1 MSAPKRLNAEIVTT
15 GTEILLGE
23 IVDTNAAWIAQQLRD
38 VGVNLYYKTTV
49 GDNAARVQEVLELAL
64 TRSDVIIVTG
74 GLGPTVDD
82 ITRDAIAAAMQQPL
96 VLDRT
101 SLDEIRTRFA
111 QFGAVMTANNE
122 RQAYMPASA
131 VVIPNPVGTAPAFRV
146 EDGRGMI
153 IALPGVPREM
163 KHLMT
168 HAVLPF
174 LRERSGDTG
183 IIRRRVLRTVGVGE
197 SMLDSLIDDLMVAS
211 NPTVGLAAHFGQVDV
226 RLTASGS
233 DADEVGALLDEIE
246 AEVRARIGEH
256 VYSTTPDEP
265 FADFLLAQLTA
276 AGASLAV
283 LDSVTQGRVVE
294 TLHKANP
301 VATTFVAEWSPPA
314 YEQNAPP
321 SLALAEEL
329 ATQARDARAATF
341 GLALLAGDD
350 DGAGESFLALAGP
363 HGVTAQRLPYGGR
376 DGFNQLRA
384 GNRGLVMLWHA
395 LTGKEQ

>member
-1 MSAPKRLNAEIVTT
+1 MPTTQRLNAEIVTT

-38 VGVNLYYKTTV
+38 AGVNLYYKTTV

-64 TRSDVIIVTG
+64 ARSDVIIVTG

-82 ITRDAIAAAMQQPL
+82 ITRNAIAATMQQPL
-96 VLDRT
+96 ILDEP
-101 SLDEIRTRFA
+101 SLDEIRARFA
-111 QFGAVMTANNE
+111 QFGAVMTSNNE
-122 RQAYMPASA
+122 RQAYLPASA
-131 VVIPNPVGTAPAFRV
+131 VMIPNPVGTAPAFRV
-146 EDGRGMI
+146 EDERGMI

-174 LRERSGDTG
+174 LRERGGDTG
-183 IIRRRVLRTVGVGE
+183 LIRRRVLRTVGVGE
-197 SMLDSLIDDLMVAS
+197 SMLDSLIDDLMIAG
-211 NPTVGLAAHFGQVDV
+211 NPSVGLAAHFGQVDV

-233 DADEVGALLDEIE
+233 DAEVVETLLDEIE
-246 AEVRARIGEH
+246 ATVRERIGEH
-256 VYSTTPDEP
+256 IYSTTPKEP
-265 FADFLLAQLTA
+265 FADFLLARLTDA
-276 AGASLAV
+276 RASLAV

-301 VATTFVAEWSPPA
+301 AATTFVAEWSLPA
-314 YEQNAPP
+314 DEPGAAP
-321 SLALAEEL
+321 SLALAERFAAL
-329 ATQARDARAATF
+329 ARNAQDATF
-341 GLALLAGDD
+341 GLALLAGDN

-363 HGVTAQRLPYGGR
+363 DGVTAQRLPYGGQ

-395 LTGKEQ
+395 LEGEGQ

>member
-1 MSAPKRLNAEIVTT
+1 MPTTQRLNAEIVTT

-38 VGVNLYYKTTV
+38 AGVNLYYKTTV

-64 TRSDVIIVTG
+64 ARSDVIIVTG

-82 ITRDAIAAAMQQPL
+82 ITRDAIAATMDQPL
-96 VLDRT
+96 ILDEP
-101 SLDEIRTRFA
+101 SLDEIRARFA
-111 QFGAVMTANNE
+111 QFGSVMTANNE

-146 EDGRGMI
+146 EDERGMI

-163 KHLMT
+163 KYLMT

-183 IIRRRVLRTVGVGE
+183 LIRRRVLRTVGVGE
-197 SMLDSLIDDLMVAS
+197 SMLDSLIDDLMTAG
-211 NPTVGLAAHFGQVDV
+211 NPSVGLAAHFGQVDV

-233 DADEVGALLDEIE
+233 DADAVETLLDEIE
-246 AEVRARIGEH
+246 ATVRERIGEH
-256 VYSTTPDEP
+256 IYSTTPKEP
-265 FADFLLAQLTA
+265 FADFLLARLTDA
-276 AGASLAV
+276 RASLAI
-283 LDSVTQGRVVE
+283 LDTVTQGRVVE

-301 VATTFVAEWSPPA
+301 AATTFVTEWSLPA
-314 YEQNAPP
+314 AEQSAAPSP
-321 SLALAEEL
+321 ALAERL
-329 ATQARDARAATF
+329 AALARDAQDATF
-341 GLALLAGDD
+341 GLALLAGDE
-350 DGAGESFLALAGP
+350 DGAGESFLALVGP
-363 HGVTAQRLPYGGR
+363 HGVAAQRLPYGGR

-395 LTGKEQ
+395 LEGEAQ